1 MSDNVNDCTKQG
13 DMKYFAFVGVLMVVI
28 IGLLAVLCVHDRT
41 RWVHERTR
49 RIAAE
54 RDAIRLQQ
62 QLEMFQGVLGPRF
75 SEADEDQPATAP
87 SK

>member
-1 MSDNVNDCTKQG
+1 MSDNVSDSAKQA
-13 DMKYFAFVGVLMVVI
+13 DMKYFAFVGVVMVVI
-28 IGLLAVLCVHDRT
+28 IGLLAVL
-41 RWVHERTR
+41 WVHERTR

>member
-1 MSDNVNDCTKQG
+1 MSDNVSDSAKQG
-13 DMKYFAFVGVLMVVI
+13 DMKYFTFVGVVMVVI
-28 IGLLAVLCVHDRT
+28 IGLLAVL
-41 RWVHERTR
+41 WVHERTR

-62 QLEMFQGVLGPRF
+62 QLEQFQGVLGPLF
-75 SEADEDQPATAP
+75 SQASEDQPATAP